1 VRILRGLSSR
11 VLACGCIAG
20 IYETYDHRVIA
31 IVDVRS
37 AACADPAHA
46 LGRAII
52 LPDEHEPIAAPPRSH
67 Q

>member
-1 VRILRGLSSR
+1 VRIQRGLSSR

-20 IYETYDHRVIA
+20 IYETYDDRVIA

-37 AACADPAHA
+37 AACGDPAHA
-46 LGRAII
+46 LGRAIT